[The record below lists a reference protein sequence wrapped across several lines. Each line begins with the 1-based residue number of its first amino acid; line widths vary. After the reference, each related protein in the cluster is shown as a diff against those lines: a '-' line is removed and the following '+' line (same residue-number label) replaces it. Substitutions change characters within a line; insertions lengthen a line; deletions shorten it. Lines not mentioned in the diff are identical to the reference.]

1 MQGGTKMKFKLIG
14 SNNCDNVKET
24 FLQNRGI
31 KDIEQY
37 CHLTESCVNDYND
50 LANIADAVKMF
61 LSNMD
66 TGKKMGILVDCD
78 CDGYT
83 SAATLYNYTKLNY
96 PDIDIK
102 YYLHS
107 SKQHG
112 LSADVFNTI
121 INDDIE
127 FLCIPDAGTNDTEQ
141 CKQLRDKDIDVLILD
156 HHNQDVDNPYAV
168 IVNNQ
173 CSPCYQNKELSGV
186 GIVWQFL
193 RAVDDE
199 IWNDSADN
207 YLDLVAIGNIADVM
221 DMRSFETR
229 YLVDKGLQQIVNPC
243 LEAFVDGQGF
253 QIKGRMNIH
262 AVEWNISPLI
272 NAVCRVGTMEDKE
285 ILFKA
290 LIGDEGETYM
300 ARKKDKETGKFV
312 AIEENVYEHAFRLAK
327 NAKTRQ
333 DNSVKKL
340 IPEVREW
347 ISKHGTDKFPVLFA
361 RLPDETDGSFTG
373 LIANRIA
380 NEYRKPTVILRKTDG
395 KLGGSGRNFDNSPL
409 PSLKE
414 ILDKSDKFDLVQGHD
429 NAFGVN
435 IDSEQV
441 KSAIAYCARAC
452 KDIDFA
458 MKSVDFTMDYDEL
471 DIKFIRDIDGLKDLY
486 GAGLKEP
493 LVYISNIHL
502 QADQGA
508 LIGKS
513 GNTWKFTDDDEI
525 TFIKF
530 LASNDDPVL
539 NFLEDGEDNEIVI
552 SAICKVGFNEFN
564 GVLTAQVQVID
575 YEVM

>member
-1 MQGGTKMKFKLIG
+1 MKYQLIG
-14 SNNCDNVKET
+14 TNDYNKPLET

-31 KDIEQY
+31 KDIEKY
-37 CHLTESCVNDYND
+37 THLDDTCLCSPYD
-50 LANIADAVKMF
+50 LDNIERAVQAYLDAVENNK
-61 LSNMD
+61 
-66 TGKKMGILVDCD
+66 TIGILTDSD
-78 CDGYT
+78 CDGVC
-83 SAATLYNYTKLNY
+83 SAAILYNYTMLNY

-112 LSADVFNTI
+112 LSEDVFNTI

-127 FLCIPDAGTNDTEQ
+127 FLCIPDAGTNDAEQ
-141 CKQLRDKDIDVLILD
+141 CKQLCDKGINVLILD
-156 HHNQDVDNPYAV
+156 HHVQDVLNPYAI

-173 CSPCYQNKELSGV
+173 CSSNYKNTELCGA
-186 GIVWQFL
+186 GIVYQFL

-199 IWNDSADN
+199 SWNDSADN
-207 YLDLVAIGNIADVM
+207 YLDLVALGNLADVM
-221 DMRSFETR
+221 DLRSYETK
-229 YLVDKGLQQIVNPC
+229 YLIEQGLSQIVNPC
-243 LEAFVDGQGF
+243 FEGFVNGQNF
-253 QIKGRMNIH
+253 QIKGNLNPH
-262 AVEWNISPLI
+262 AIGFYISPLI

-290 LIGDEGETYM
+290 MIGDEGETYM
-300 ARKKDKETGKFV
+300 ARKKDKETGKFI
-312 AIEENVYEHAFRLAK
+312 AIEENVYEHAFRVAK
-327 NAKTRQ
+327 NAKARQ
-333 DNSVKKL
+333 DKAVKQL
-340 IPEVREW
+340 LPEVKNW
-347 ISKHGTDKFPVLFA
+347 IEKHNMDKYPILFA
-361 RLPDETDGSFTG
+361 RLPDETEGSFTG

-380 NEYRKPTVILRKTDG
+380 NEYRKPTVILRKTDNQ
-395 KLGGSGRNFDNSPL
+395 LGGSGRNFDNSPL
-409 PSLKE
+409 HSLKE
-414 ILDKSDKFDLVQGHD
+414 ILDKSDKFNLVQGHD

-441 KSAIAYCARAC
+441 KPAIAYCTRAC

-458 MKSVDFTMDYDEL
+458 MKSVDFAMDYDEL
-471 DIKFIRDIDGLKDLY
+471 DIKFIRDIDSLKDLY

-530 LASNDDPVL
+530 LASGNDPVL
-539 NFLEDGEDNEIVI
+539 NFLEDGEDDEIVI
-552 SAICKVGFNEFN
+552 RAICKVGFKEFN
-564 GVLTAQVQVID
+564 GLLTAQVQVID

>member
-1 MQGGTKMKFKLIG
+1 MKFKLIG

-31 KDIEQY
+31 RDIEQY

-50 LANIADAVKMF
+50 LANITDAVKMF
-61 LSNMD
+61 LTNME
-66 TGKKMGILVDCD
+66 TGKKMGILTDSD
-78 CDGYT
+78 CDGVC

-107 SKQHG
+107 LKQHG

-127 FLCIPDAGTNDTEQ
+127 FLCIPDAGTNDVEQ
-141 CKQLRDKDIDVLILD
+141 CKSLNEKGIDILILD
-156 HHNQDVDNPYAV
+156 HHIKERDNPYAIV
-168 IVNNQ
+168 VNNQ
-173 CSPCYQNKELSGV
+173 CSSEYTNKDLSGV

-199 IWNDSADN
+199 LWLDYSDI
-207 YLDLVAIGNIADVM
+207 YLDLVALGNLADVM
-221 DMRSFETR
+221 DLRSYETK
-229 YLVDKGLQQIVNPC
+229 YLIEQGLSQIVNPC
-243 LEAFVDGQGF
+243 FESFVNGQSF
-253 QIKGRMNIH
+253 QIKGNLNPH
-262 AVEWNISPLI
+262 AIDFYISPLI

-290 LIGDEGETYM
+290 LISDESETYF
-300 ARKKDKETGKFV
+300 AKKKDKETGKFV
-312 AIEENVYEHAFRLAK
+312 VIEENVYEHAFRLAK

-347 ISKHGTDKFPVLFA
+347 ISKHGADKFPVLFA
-361 RLPDETDGSFTG
+361 RLPDETSGSFTG

-414 ILDKSDKFDLVQGHD
+414 ILDKSSKFNLVQGHD

-458 MKSVDFTMDYDEL
+458 MKSVDFAMDYDEL
-471 DIKFIRDIDGLKDLY
+471 DIKFIRDIDSLKNLY

-493 LVYISNIHL
+493 LVYISNICL

-530 LASNDDPVL
+530 LASSDDSVL
-539 NFLEDGEDNEIVI
+539 NFIENGEDDEIVI

-564 GVLTAQVQVID
+564 GILTAQVQVID

>member
-1 MQGGTKMKFKLIG
+1 MKYQLIG
-14 SNNCDNVKET
+14 TNDYNKPLET
-24 FLQNRGI
+24 FLQNRGV
-31 KDIEQY
+31 KDIEKY
-37 CHLTESCVNDYND
+37 THLDDTCLCSPYD
-50 LANIADAVKMF
+50 LDNIERATQAY
-61 LSNMD
+61 LNAIENNN
-66 TGKKMGILVDCD
+66 TIGIVIDSD
-78 CDGYT
+78 CDGVC
-83 SAATLYNYTKLNY
+83 SAAMIYNYTKSYCPQIN
-96 PDIDIK
+96 IK
-102 YYLHS
+102 YYLHTG
-107 SKQHG
+107 KQHG
-112 LSADVFNTI
+112 LT
-121 INDDIE
+121 DDIKIDDDVE
-127 FLCIPDAGTNDTEQ
+127 LLILPDSGTNDVEQ
-141 CKQLRDKDIDVLILD
+141 CKILQERGINVIILD
-156 HHNQDVDNPYAV
+156 HHIQDVLNPYAI

-173 CSPCYQNKELSGV
+173 CSSNYKNTELCGA
-186 GIVWQFL
+186 GIVYQFL

-199 IWNDSADN
+199 SWNDSADN

-229 YLVDKGLQQIVNPC
+229 YLVNKGLPQIVNPC

-290 LIGDEGETYM
+290 MIGDEGETYT
-300 ARKKDKETGKFV
+300 AKKKDKETGKFV
-312 AIEENVYEHAFRLAK
+312 TIEENVYKHAFRVAK
-327 NAKTRQ
+327 NAKARQ
-333 DNSVKKL
+333 DKAVKQL
-340 IPEVREW
+340 LPEVKDW
-347 ISKHGTDKFPVLFA
+347 IKKHDMDKYPILFA
-361 RLPDETDGSFTG
+361 RLPDETEGSFTG

-380 NEYRKPTVILRKTDG
+380 NEYRKPTVILRKTDDQ
-395 KLGGSGRNFDNSPL
+395 LGGSGRNFDNSPL

-414 ILDKSDKFDLVQGHD
+414 ILDKSNKFNLVQGHD

-435 IDSEQV
+435 IDGGQV
-441 KSAIAYCARAC
+441 KPAIAYCARAC

-471 DIKFIRDIDGLKDLY
+471 DIKFIRNIDSLKDLY

-493 LVYISNIHL
+493 LVYISNICL

-530 LASNDDPVL
+530 LASSDDSVL
-539 NFLEDGEDNEIVI
+539 NFLEDGEDDEIVI

-564 GVLTAQVQVID
+564 GILTAQVQVID

>member
-1 MQGGTKMKFKLIG
+1 MKYQLIG
-14 SNNCDNVKET
+14 TNDYNKPLET

-31 KDIEQY
+31 KDIEKY
-37 CHLTESCVNDYND
+37 THLDDTCLCSPYD
-50 LANIADAVKMF
+50 LDNIERAVQAYLDAVENNK
-61 LSNMD
+61 
-66 TGKKMGILVDCD
+66 TIGILTDSD
-78 CDGYT
+78 CDGIC
-83 SAATLYNYTKLNY
+83 SAAVLYNYTMLNY

-112 LSADVFNTI
+112 LSEDVFNTI

-127 FLCIPDAGTNDTEQ
+127 FLCIPDAGTNDAEQ
-141 CKQLRDKDIDVLILD
+141 CKQLRDKGINILILD
-156 HHNQDVDNPYAV
+156 HHVQDVLNPYAI

-173 CSPCYQNKELSGV
+173 CSSNYKNTELCGA
-186 GIVWQFL
+186 GIVYQFL

-199 IWNDSADN
+199 SWNDSADN

-290 LIGDEGETYM
+290 MIGDENETYI
-300 ARKKDKETGKFV
+300 ARKKDKETGKFIAV
-312 AIEENVYEHAFRLAK
+312 EENVYEHAFRVAK
-327 NAKTRQ
+327 NAKARQ
-333 DNSVKKL
+333 DKAVKQL
-340 IPEVREW
+340 LPEVKDW
-347 ISKHGTDKFPVLFA
+347 IEKHGMDKYPILFA
-361 RLPDETDGSFTG
+361 RLPDETEGSFTG

-409 PSLKE
+409 SSLKE
-414 ILDKSDKFDLVQGHD
+414 ILDKSSKFNLVQGHD

-441 KSAIAYCARAC
+441 KSAIAYCTRVC

-471 DIKFIRDIDGLKDLY
+471 DIKFIRDIDSLKDLY

-493 LVYISNIHL
+493 LVYISNICL

-530 LASNDDPVL
+530 LASSDDPVL
-539 NFLEDGEDNEIVI
+539 NFLEDGEDDEIVI
-552 SAICKVGFNEFN
+552 RAICKVGFNEFN
-564 GVLTAQVQVID
+564 GVLTAQVQIID
-575 YEVM
+575 YEEV

>member
-1 MQGGTKMKFKLIG
+1 MKYQLIG
-14 SNNCDNVKET
+14 TNDYNKPLET

-31 KDIEQY
+31 KDIEKY
-37 CHLTESCVNDYND
+37 THLDDTCLCSPYD
-50 LANIADAVKMF
+50 LDNIERAVQAYLDAVENNK
-61 LSNMD
+61 
-66 TGKKMGILVDCD
+66 TIGILTDSD
-78 CDGYT
+78 CDGVC
-83 SAATLYNYTKLNY
+83 SAAILYNYTMLNY

-112 LSADVFNTI
+112 LSEDVFNTI

-127 FLCIPDAGTNDTEQ
+127 FLCIPDAGTNDAEQ
-141 CKQLRDKDIDVLILD
+141 CKQLCDKGINVLILD
-156 HHNQDVDNPYAV
+156 HHVQDVLNPYAI

-173 CSPCYQNKELSGV
+173 CSSNYKNTELCGA
-186 GIVWQFL
+186 GIVYQFL

-199 IWNDSADN
+199 SWNDSADN
-207 YLDLVAIGNIADVM
+207 YLDLVALGNLADVM
-221 DMRSFETR
+221 DLRSYETK
-229 YLVDKGLQQIVNPC
+229 YLIEQGLSQIVNPC
-243 LEAFVDGQGF
+243 FEGFVNGQNF
-253 QIKGRMNIH
+253 QIKGNLNPH
-262 AVEWNISPLI
+262 AIGFYISPLI

-290 LIGDEGETYM
+290 MIGDEGETYM
-300 ARKKDKETGKFV
+300 ARKKDKETGKFI
-312 AIEENVYEHAFRLAK
+312 AIEENVYEHAFRVAK
-327 NAKTRQ
+327 NAKARQ
-333 DNSVKKL
+333 DKAVKQL
-340 IPEVREW
+340 LPEVKNW
-347 ISKHGTDKFPVLFA
+347 IEKHNMDKYPILFA
-361 RLPDETDGSFTG
+361 RLPDETEGSFTG

-380 NEYRKPTVILRKTDG
+380 NEYRKPTVILRKTDNQ
-395 KLGGSGRNFDNSPL
+395 LGGSGRNFDNSPL

-414 ILDKSDKFDLVQGHD
+414 ILDKSSKFNLVQGHD

-441 KSAIAYCARAC
+441 KPAIAYCARVC

-458 MKSVDFTMDYDEL
+458 MKSVDFAMDYDEL
-471 DIKFIRDIDGLKDLY
+471 DIKFIRDIDSLKDLY

-530 LASNDDPVL
+530 LASGNDPVL
-539 NFLEDGEDNEIVI
+539 NFLEDGEDDEIVI
-552 SAICKVGFNEFN
+552 RAICKVGFNEFN
-564 GVLTAQVQVID
+564 GILTAQVQVID

>member
-1 MQGGTKMKFKLIG
+1 MKYKIIGTNDY
-14 SNNCDNVKET
+14 SNPLKT

-31 KDIEQY
+31 NNIEKY
-37 CHLTESCVNDYND
+37 THLDDTCLCSPYD
-50 LANIADAVKMF
+50 LDNIERAVQAYLDAVENNK
-61 LSNMD
+61 
-66 TGKKMGILVDCD
+66 TIGILTDSD
-78 CDGYT
+78 CDGVC
-83 SAATLYNYTKLNY
+83 SAAILYNYTMLNY

-121 INDDIE
+121 INDNIE
-127 FLCIPDAGTNDTEQ
+127 FLCIPDAGTNDAEQ
-141 CKQLRDKDIDVLILD
+141 CKQLRDKGIDVLILD

-186 GIVWQFL
+186 GIVYQFL

-199 IWNDSADN
+199 SWNDSADN
-207 YLDLVAIGNIADVM
+207 YLDLVALGNLADVM
-221 DMRSFETR
+221 DLRSYETK
-229 YLVDKGLQQIVNPC
+229 YLIEQGLSQIVNPC
-243 LEAFVDGQGF
+243 FEAFVNGQSF
-253 QIKGRMNIH
+253 QIKGNLNPH
-262 AVEWNISPLI
+262 AIDFYISPLI

-290 LIGDEGETYM
+290 MIGDEGETYT
-300 ARKKDKETGKFV
+300 AKKKDKETGKFV
-312 AIEENVYEHAFRLAK
+312 AIEENVYEHAFRVAK
-327 NAKTRQ
+327 NAKARQ
-333 DNSVKKL
+333 DKAVKQL
-340 IPEVREW
+340 LPEVKNW
-347 ISKHGTDKFPVLFA
+347 IEKHNMDKYPILFA

-414 ILDKSDKFDLVQGHD
+414 ILDKSSKFNLVQGHD

-441 KSAIAYCARAC
+441 KSAIAYCTRVC

-471 DIKFIRDIDGLKDLY
+471 DIKFIRDIDSLKDLY

-493 LVYISNIHL
+493 LVYISNICL

-530 LASNDDPVL
+530 LASSDDPVL
-539 NFLEDGEDNEIVI
+539 NFLEDGEDDEIVI
-552 SAICKVGFNEFN
+552 RAICKVGFNEFN
-564 GVLTAQVQVID
+564 GVLTAQVQIID
-575 YEVM
+575 YEEV

>member
-1 MQGGTKMKFKLIG
+1 MKYKIIGTNDY
-14 SNNCDNVKET
+14 SNPLKT

-31 KDIEQY
+31 NNIEKY
-37 CHLTESCVNDYND
+37 THLDDTCLCSPYD
-50 LANIADAVKMF
+50 LDNIEKAVQAYLDAVENNK
-61 LSNMD
+61 
-66 TGKKMGILVDCD
+66 TIGILADSD
-78 CDGYT
+78 CDGVC
-83 SAATLYNYTKLNY
+83 SAATLYNYTMLNY
-96 PDIDIK
+96 PNINIK

-112 LSADVFNTI
+112 LSADVFNAI

-127 FLCIPDAGTNDTEQ
+127 FLCIPDAGTNDAEQ
-141 CKQLRDKDIDVLILD
+141 CKQLRDKGIDILILD

-173 CSPCYQNKELSGV
+173 CSPRYQNRELSGV
-186 GIVWQFL
+186 GIVYQFL

-199 IWNDSADN
+199 SWNDSADS

-243 LEAFVDGQGF
+243 LETFVDGQGF

-262 AVEWNISPLI
+262 AIEFYISPLI

-290 LIGDEGETYM
+290 LIGDESETYF
-300 ARKKDKETGKFV
+300 AKKKDKETGKFV

-414 ILDKSDKFDLVQGHD
+414 ILDKSSKFNLVQGHD

-441 KSAIAYCARAC
+441 KPAIAYCARAC

-458 MKSVDFTMDYDEL
+458 MKSVDFAMDYNEL
-471 DIKFIRDIDGLKDLY
+471 DIRFIRDIDALKDLY
-486 GAGLKEP
+486 GAELKEP

-539 NFLEDGEDNEIVI
+539 NFLEDGEDDEIVI
-552 SAICKVGFNEFN
+552 RAICKVGFNEFN
-564 GVLTAQVQVID
+564 GVLTAQVQIID
-575 YEVM
+575 YEEV